1 MASLRRTAAL
11 GLKAAACT
19 LLVAA
24 AALLLGPRL
33 MGWQLQTVLS
43 SSMAP
48 AFEAGAVVAIEPAP
62 ASAIEVGD
70 VVTFARPSGAPV
82 THRVVEVQA
91 GDNSTMFVTKGD
103 ANEDVDPQPMPAS
116 AVIGKVRADV
126 PHLGYF
132 ANFMRQP
139 LGFLLL
145 VLIPGGAFILAEMRA
160 LLMKQLGARQD
171 QPTPA

>member
-1 MASLRRTAAL
+1 MSSLRRTAAL
-11 GLKAAACT
+11 GLKAVACT
-19 LLVAA
+19 LLAAA

-33 MGWQLQTVLS
+33 LGWQLQTVLS

-48 AFEAGAVVAIEPAP
+48 EFGTGAVVAIEPAP

-70 VVTFARPSGAPV
+70 VVTFARPSGPPV
-82 THRVVEVQA
+82 THRVVGVEA
-91 GDNSTMFVTKGD
+91 GGNSTMFVTKGD
-103 ANEDVDPQPMPAS
+103 ANEDVDPQPMPAG

-126 PHLGYF
+126 PHLGYL

-145 VLIPGGAFILAEMRA
+145 VVIPGGAFILAEMRA
-160 LLMKQLGARQD
+160 LLTKHLGTRQE
-171 QPTPA
+171 QPAPV